1 MTAMATILIADDE
14 KTFRD
19 SIQKVLEREG
29 YEVEAV
35 DSVDSALQRLSLR
48 SFNLVISDVRMPG
61 KSGIDLLKELSLRG
75 CPVPVI
81 LVSAYADSD
90 TEVAAKAMGA
100 SGLLHKPLRRRD
112 LVECAGRA
120 MAGRNCTG
128 AI

>member
-1 MTAMATILIADDE
+1 MATILIADDE

-29 YEVEAV
+29 HEVEVV

-48 SFNLVISDVRMPG
+48 RFNLVISDVRMPG

-75 CPVPVI
+75 CIVPVI

-90 TEVAAKAMGA
+90 TEVAA
-100 SGLLHKPLRRRD
+100 
-112 LVECAGRA
+112 RA
-120 MAGRNCTG
+120 MEGWRG
-128 AI
+128 GL